1 MKKTMYELLGMV
13 KDGKVPEKIK
23 YNNKIYFAK
32 GNATEGFA
40 EYFSD
45 EDEWGFNHYVRY
57 ENLNKEVEILEEPKG
72 IPEKLETYKD
82 RNNEI
87 FLHDL
92 CYKYMPIHKD
102 SLTSNEQVIIDKLNE
117 LIDYLESKG
126 E

>member
-1 MKKTMYELLGMV
+1 MKITMYELLGII

-32 GNATEGFA
+32 GNAIEGFV

-72 IPEKLETYKD
+72 IPEKLEILPDSEHYSNEVLHGKI
-82 RNNEI
+82 NEI
-87 FLHDL
+87 L
-92 CYKYMPIHKD
+92 
-102 SLTSNEQVIIDKLNE
+102 
-117 LIDYLESKG
+117 DYLKSKG